1 MAITNVLRTHSYLRK
16 LTDELIKM
24 FGFSWRAELCFLT
37 HGHTQFGERNANS
50 LCLLLPEFY
59 FPKLQMRAMLS
70 ISNITVFYSSNVEK
84 IIRQKMEQAKD
95 HAHQEIKVVT
105 DKTNSYENG
114 YW

>member
-1 MAITNVLRTHSYLRK
+1 
-16 LTDELIKM
+16 
-24 FGFSWRAELCFLT
+24 
-37 HGHTQFGERNANS
+37 
-50 LCLLLPEFY
+50 
-59 FPKLQMRAMLS
+59 MRAMLS